1 MRIGELA
8 TKTQVDIETIR
19 FYEKA
24 GLLSAPSRSDNDY
37 RNYGLEHVEQLTFIR
52 NCRALDM
59 SLDEIRV
66 LIQFRDVPSE
76 NCDLVNTL
84 LDEHIQHV
92 SDRLK
97 QLRQLEKQ
105 LSSLRDLCREN
116 TSAGQCQI
124 LKRLGESVESKK
136 KTKKL
141 HLAPVHG
148 MKTTGR

>member
-24 GLLSAPSRSDNDY
+24 GLLSAPNRSENDY
-37 RNYGLEHVEQLTFIR
+37 RNYGPEHVEQLIFIR

-66 LIQFRDVPSE
+66 LIHFRDVPSE
-76 NCDLVNTL
+76 NCDEVNVL
-84 LDEHIQHV
+84 LDEHIEHV
-92 SDRLK
+92 SGRLK

-105 LSSLRDLCREN
+105 LRALRDLCREN

-124 LKRLGESVESKK
+124 LKRLGESAESEK
-136 KTKKL
+136 KTKKQ
-141 HLAPVHG
+141 HLATVHG
-148 MKTTGR
+148 IKIR